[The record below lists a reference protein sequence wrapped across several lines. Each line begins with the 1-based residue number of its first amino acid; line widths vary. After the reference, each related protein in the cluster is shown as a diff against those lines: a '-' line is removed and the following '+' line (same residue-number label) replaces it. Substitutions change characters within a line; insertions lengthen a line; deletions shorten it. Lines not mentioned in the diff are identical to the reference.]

1 MEIFISELPKNCEE
15 CSLHRSGCLKLKK
28 GARYI
33 DAETCVLGNFYKFQE
48 IDNEID
54 TCPLKP
60 LSDRLAEE
68 RKKAVQEVKQKL
80 CMKDIRKQIFNEV
93 LLIID
98 KKFNCCGY
106 VEEKFEDIKK
116 YVLDQ
121 IEKGEK

>member
-1 MEIFISELPKNCEE
+1 MNNIYVETMPSACVECPCCNSDVDYGACCNLCAYGFEE
-15 CSLHRSGCLKLKK
+15 DYCTNQKHP
-28 GARYI
+28 
-33 DAETCVLGNFYKFQE
+33 N
-48 IDNEID
+48 
-54 TCPLKP
+54 CPLKP

-68 RKKAVQEVKQKL
+68 RKKVVQEVKQKL

-121 IEKGEK
+121 IERGTYD